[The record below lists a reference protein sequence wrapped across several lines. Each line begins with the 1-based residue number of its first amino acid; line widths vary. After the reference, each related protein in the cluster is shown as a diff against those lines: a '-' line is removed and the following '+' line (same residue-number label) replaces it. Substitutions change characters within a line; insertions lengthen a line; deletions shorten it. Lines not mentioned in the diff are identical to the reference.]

1 MVDQQ
6 TLAPEEIEALL
17 GAGEEEGKAVPSEK
31 GLSQDEIKVISG
43 VMGKAMEAC
52 GSVLSTTLGRKASIT
67 NPEIVVEA
75 VEFLRESFPS
85 PAIIVES
92 EYIQGIR
99 GETVIIL
106 PKNIGAII
114 ADLMMGGDGSSPPEE
129 INELYLGAV
138 NEVLR
143 QMMSA
148 GVGTFATTLNKGVE
162 MSSLRVN
169 VVAPRDITLSL
180 FKRDIVVRIVCRLSI
195 SGFEADSFIQ
205 LISFDLAK
213 AIVAAYRESKGVH
226 PVQFVP
232 LGPGAPGAEGNI
244 GLLTDVPVTGAVE
257 LGRTEMHIKDILS
270 LGPGSIV
277 ELDREAGEPVDLLI
291 NGKLI
296 AKGEVVV
303 IDDDFGIKITEIIS
317 PAERISHI

>member
-1 MVDQQ
+1 MVARQ
-6 TLAPEEIEALL
+6 TLTPEEMEALL
-17 GAGEEEGKAVPSEK
+17 GDGEEVAVPPGK
-31 GLSQDEIKVISG
+31 GLSQNEIKVLSD
-43 VMGKAMEAC
+43 VMSKAMEAC
-52 GSVLSTTLGRKASIT
+52 GSVLSTTLSRGASIT

-75 VEFLRESFPS
+75 VESLKESFPN
-85 PAIIVES
+85 PAIIAES
-92 EYIQGIR
+92 EYTRGIR

-138 NEVLR
+138 NEVLG

-169 VVAPRDITLSL
+169 VVVPKDITLSL
-180 FKRDIVVRIVCRLSI
+180 FKRDVIVRIVCKLRI
-195 SGFEADSFIQ
+195 SGFEDDLFIQ

-213 AIVAAYRESKGVH
+213 AIIAAYGESKGVH
-226 PVQFVP
+226 PVQFAP
-232 LGPGAPGAEGNI
+232 LGSGVPGVEGNI
-244 GLLTDVPVTGAVE
+244 GLLMDVPVTGAVE
-257 LGRTEMHIKDILS
+257 LGRTEMYIKDILS

-317 PAERISHI
+317 PADRISHI